1 MLEFGH
7 AFQNDLDMRELAAPA
22 LTEPHVTH
30 RVISTILRHDA
41 KQTSYKIALL
51 RALNDAVLAYP
62 DLRFDGRDVAVP
74 LRVLAE
80 SWVAYYWPFVAPGAA
95 IDQGVRSRLGER
107 ERHDLSFRP
116 HLTELR
122 RQWEGIYGPSDAAGG
137 WHLVEHLRAPRHRDG
152 YPAAFLKTYAATLR
166 QMRTA
171 LAQPIQYAGPAAGAS
186 LRSRLR
192 WARSRASLP
201 CRAPA
206 RCGWR
211 GSGCVRSR

>member
-1 MLEFGH
+1 
-7 AFQNDLDMRELAAPA
+7 
-22 LTEPHVTH
+22 VSH

-51 RALNDAVLAYP
+51 RALNDAVLASP

-80 SWVAYYWPFVAPGAA
+80 SWVAYYWPFVAAGAP

-122 RQWEGIYGPSDAAGG
+122 RQWEAIYGPSDAAGG
-137 WHLVEHLRAPRHRDG
+137 WHLVEHLRVPRHRDG
-152 YPAAFLKTYAATLR
+152 YPAVVLKTYAATLR
-166 QMRTA
+166 QVRTA
-171 LAQPIQYAGPAAGAS
+171 LAQPIPYAGPGRWSVFAKPAALGA
-186 LRSRLR
+186 LEGVAEPYWTL
-192 WARSRASLP
+192 
-201 CRAPA
+201 
-206 RCGWR
+206 
-211 GSGCVRSR
+211 